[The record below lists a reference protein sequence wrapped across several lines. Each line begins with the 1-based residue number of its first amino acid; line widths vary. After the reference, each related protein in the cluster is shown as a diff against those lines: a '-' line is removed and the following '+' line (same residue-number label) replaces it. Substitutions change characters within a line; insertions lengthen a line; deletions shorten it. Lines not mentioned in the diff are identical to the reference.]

1 MRIIFAEDSAL
12 VREGVVSL
20 LERFNHTVTQ
30 VGDADALIIAVE
42 SAYAASA
49 PPDLVLTDVRMPP
62 GNGDDGLRAALR
74 IRASHPD
81 QAIFVL
87 SQYIADAYADE
98 LLRSTSGASGQGGVG
113 YLLKDRIG
121 RVADFLQSLDVVAA
135 GGIVVDPELVQ
146 HLLRRP
152 GDDILGRL
160 TTREREVLAL
170 MSAGKNNQQIA
181 SVLVVSDAA
190 VSKHIGNVF
199 AKLGLDV
206 DDGHRRVRAVLAY
219 LQQVR

>member
-30 VGDADALIIAVE
+30 VGDADALVAAVE

-87 SQYIADAYADE
+87 SQYIADAYAD
-98 LLRSTSGASGQGGVG
+98 
-113 YLLKDRIG
+113 
-121 RVADFLQSLDVVAA
+121 
-135 GGIVVDPELVQ
+135 
-146 HLLRRP
+146 
-152 GDDILGRL
+152 
-160 TTREREVLAL
+160 
-170 MSAGKNNQQIA
+170 
-181 SVLVVSDAA
+181 
-190 VSKHIGNVF
+190 
-199 AKLGLDV
+199 
-206 DDGHRRVRAVLAY
+206 
-219 LQQVR
+219 